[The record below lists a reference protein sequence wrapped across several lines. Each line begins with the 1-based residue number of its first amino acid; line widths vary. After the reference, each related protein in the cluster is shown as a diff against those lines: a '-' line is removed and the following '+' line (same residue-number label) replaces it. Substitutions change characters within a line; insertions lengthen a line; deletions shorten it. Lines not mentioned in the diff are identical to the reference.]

1 MKEAENLS
9 VFDNIWKF
17 FASVRLTVAVLLTL
31 AGASV
36 IGTLIPQNENPE
48 IYFRKYG
55 EVLYRI
61 FHALDFFDMYHCW
74 WFRLLILT
82 LTANIIVC
90 SLDRLSSLWKVV
102 FVKEPSFR
110 ISSFRNL
117 SSKSEFTTARSA
129 SDLKQDILSYMGK
142 YFGYVR
148 AEDTETGYC
157 IFAEKGR
164 WTRLGVYIV
173 HFSIVLLLA
182 GSLIGS
188 IFGFE
193 GFVNIP
199 EGESVSSIML
209 RNSDKTHALD
219 FEIRCNDFDVSFY
232 ETGAP
237 KEFRS
242 SLVILENGKE
252 AVTKDIIVNDPL
264 RYRGINIFQSSY
276 GKIPATPR
284 ISDKDEITLS
294 FTGRASGMIYNKK
307 VYMNQT
313 IEIPEGGGT
322 LVLREIV
329 PSYMFMGQRDLGPTY
344 IGTVTKQDGTAS
356 EVHLPVRFPR
366 FDKMRQGA
374 DFTIAVE
381 HAHRDSDMTEK
392 YYTGLQVTYDPGVV
406 PVYAGFIFI
415 IVGCYITF
423 FMSHQRLC
431 AEVVQK
437 EGVNRV
443 IVSGT
448 ANKNPLGMENTLRK
462 ISQELARRENGKMM
476 LTEEIC

>member
-1 MKEAENLS
+1 MKQAENLS

-36 IGTLIPQNENPE
+36 IGTLIPQNGSHEL
-48 IYFRKYG
+48 YFRKYG

-61 FHALDFFDMYHCW
+61 FHVFDFFDMYHSW

-90 SLDRLSSLWKVV
+90 SFDRLSALWKVV
-102 FVKEPSFR
+102 FVKEPAFR
-110 ISSFRNL
+110 ISSFRNI
-117 SSKSEFTTARSA
+117 SRKTEFTTGSSA
-129 SDLKQDILSYMGK
+129 GDLKQDIVSHLGK

-148 AEDTETGYC
+148 AEETETGYC

-199 EGESVSSIML
+199 EGESVRSIML
-209 RNSDKTHALD
+209 RNSDKTQALD
-219 FEIRCNDFDVSFY
+219 FEIRCEDFDVSFY

-252 AVTKDIIVNDPL
+252 VFKKDVIVNDPI

-276 GKIPATPR
+276 GKIPVNPR

-294 FTGRASGMIYNKK
+294 FTSRASGMLYNKK
-307 VYMNQT
+307 VYMNQAT
-313 IEIPEGGGT
+313 EIPEGGGT
-322 LVLREIV
+322 LVLRELV
-329 PSYMFMGQRDLGPTY
+329 PSYMFMGQKDLGPAY
-344 IGTVTKQDGTAS
+344 VGTVTQPDGTAS

-366 FDKMRQGA
+366 FDRMRQGA

-381 HAHRDSDMTEK
+381 HTHTDMTEK
-392 YYTGLQVTYDPGVV
+392 YYTGLQVTHDPGVLT
-406 PVYAGFIFI
+406 VYAGFIFI

-431 AEVVQK
+431 AEVIQK
-437 EGVNRV
+437 EGNNRV
-443 IVSGT
+443 IISGS
-448 ANKNPLGMENTLRK
+448 ANKNPLGMENTVRK
-462 ISQELARRENGKMM
+462 ISQELARQENGKMI
-476 LTEEIC
+476 LAEEIC